1 MVSRWWNEDRLESCF
16 HKSNF
21 WAQLR
26 GSSVIISR
34 HEMRRKGK
42 WNLDEKLS
50 VQTFKWPQVGIS
62 KLSTQTWRE
71 YWNMSWWGIC
81 WRSLA
86 LVLCKWKWNLRW
98 STQTSNTQWDGQ
110 LFQKKCTD
118 KLAIQSSE
126 RIQAASL
133 ETVYWFVSTKGGQLE
148 YEVQWDGL
156 SPLQWLCSLSGKD
169 DDCVF
174 IARTIVI

>member
-1 MVSRWWNEDRLESCF
+1 MFSQKLLLSPIERVQCNSFQTRNE
-16 HKSNF
+16 K
-21 WAQLR
+21 
-26 GSSVIISR
+26 
-34 HEMRRKGK
+34 KGK

-86 LVLCKWKWNLRW
+86 LVLCKWKWSLRW

-118 KLAIQSSE
+118 KLAIQD
-126 RIQAASL
+126 
-133 ETVYWFVSTKGGQLE
+133 GQLE
-148 YEVQWDGL
+148 YEVQWKDTGSFFRNSVL
-156 SPLQWLCSLSGKD
+156 ICFNQRWSTRIWSTMGWAISLAMAMFP
-169 DDCVF
+169 V
-174 IARTIVI
+174 R

>member
-1 MVSRWWNEDRLESCF
+1 
-16 HKSNF
+16 
-21 WAQLR
+21 
-26 GSSVIISR
+26 
-34 HEMRRKGK
+34 MRRQGK

-86 LVLCKWKWNLRW
+86 LVLCKWKWSLRW

-118 KLAIQSSE
+118 KLAIQDG
-126 RIQAASL
+126 QL
-133 ETVYWFVSTKGGQLE
+133 EYEVQWKDTGSFFRNSVLICFNQRWSTQTWNLFTDNFIEIISTKGGQLE

-156 SPLQWLCSLSGKD
+156 SPLQWLCSLSGKE

>member
-1 MVSRWWNEDRLESCF
+1 MVSRWWNEDWLESCF

-86 LVLCKWKWNLRW
+86 LVLCKWKWSLRW
-98 STQTSNTQWDGQ
+98 PTQTSNTQWDGQ

-118 KLAIQSSE
+118 KLAIQD
-126 RIQAASL
+126 
-133 ETVYWFVSTKGGQLE
+133 GQLE
-148 YEVQWDGL
+148 YEVQWKDTGSFFRNSVL
-156 SPLQWLCSLSGKD
+156 ICFNQRWSTRIWSTMGWAISLAMAMFP
-169 DDCVF
+169 V
-174 IARTIVI
+174 R